1 MKYMFHT
8 VIFILKIVNVIQW
21 LSLIPF
27 IIKNV
32 IENPVWAIKIGL
44 IVGSIIVVMVIVIFL
59 TSKLEVVTIN
69 LQEQLKSVANSM
81 KS

>member
-1 MKYMFHT
+1 MFHT

-44 IVGSIIVVMVIVIFL
+44 IVVFL
-59 TSKLEVVTIN
+59 PKTPTHN
-69 LQEQLKSVANSM
+69 
-81 KS
+81 

>member
-1 MKYMFHT
+1 MFHT
-8 VIFILKIVNVIQW
+8 AIFILKIVNVIQW

>member
-1 MKYMFHT
+1 MFHT

>member
-1 MKYMFHT
+1 MVHT

>member
-1 MKYMFHT
+1 MFHT
-8 VIFILKIVNVIQW
+8 VIFILKIMNVIQW

-27 IIKNV
+27 IIKNA

-69 LQEQLKSVANSM
+69 LQKQLKSVANSM

>member
-1 MKYMFHT
+1 MFHT

-69 LQEQLKSVANSM
+69 LQKQLKSVANSM

>member
-1 MKYMFHT
+1 MFHT
-8 VIFILKIVNVIQW
+8 VIFILKIVVVIQW

>member
-1 MKYMFHT
+1 MFHT

-27 IIKNV
+27 IINNV